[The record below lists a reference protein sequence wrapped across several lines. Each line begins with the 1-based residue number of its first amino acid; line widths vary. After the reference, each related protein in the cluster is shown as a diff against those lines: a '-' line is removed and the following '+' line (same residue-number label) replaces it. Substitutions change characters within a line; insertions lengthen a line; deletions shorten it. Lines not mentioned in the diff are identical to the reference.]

1 MPLSFSLA
9 LIAGLVSFLSPC
21 VLPLVPAYI
30 GYMGGRVTNTAAAQ
44 VSGGAAVLVKPTL
57 SSRFSILLH
66 GFAFVAGFTF
76 VFVTLGL
83 LSTAFISQIGGQNLS
98 SVIGVISRAGGLLI
112 ILFGLHFMGVLPSI
126 LNRVLTHNH
135 WLNTPLIGLAAIV
148 IVGAALLWIL
158 VDWLLALPLF
168 VLFLLWLFLGGAFSQ
183 PQSFWTNAILQL
195 QRALYTDTRR
205 QMVAQGHQSYAGSAI
220 MGVVFAA
227 GWTPCIGPTY
237 GAILTMSAV
246 TGDVAKA
253 GSLLLAYSL
262 GLGIP
267 FIVAAFLLE
276 GAEQILRRLRRVLHT
291 IELVSGA
298 FLIVIGVL
306 VASGELQS
314 ISQFFANQTSD
325 LSSNIEYCYANLTQ
339 GQLPLSGFVNCVQ
352 TYKSNAGDTVVNTV
366 PEPAATAQ
374 PSAPDSPSATQQAS
388 SASLSSIADAP
399 SIMSIASNS
408 AQTRPVGL
416 EIGAAAPGFSSTTD
430 QGANFALADQHGEVV
445 LLNFWATWC
454 VPCKTE
460 MPEFQKAYAAKANQ
474 GLLIVGVNDNESADQ
489 ITGFRSQFGL
499 TFPLVVDAGARIQ
512 QMYGIRSYPTT
523 YVLDRNGT
531 IVARNFGALTVDQID
546 ALIAQALA

>member
-44 VSGGAAVLVKPTL
+44 APNGAVVLVRPTL
-57 SSRFSILLH
+57 ASRFSIMLH
-66 GFAFVAGFTF
+66 GFAFVAGFAF

-83 LSTAFISQIGGQNLS
+83 LSTAFLNQIGGQNLS
-98 SVIGVISRAGGLLI
+98 TIIGIISRGGGLLI
-112 ILFGLHFMGVLPSI
+112 ILFGLHFMGILPSI
-126 LNRVLTHNH
+126 LSRILANNH
-135 WLNTPLIGLAAIV
+135 WLNTPLIGFAAIV

-158 VDWLLALPLF
+158 ADWLMALPLF
-168 VLFLLWLFLGGAFSQ
+168 ALFLLWVFLGGAFTQ
-183 PQSFWTNAILQL
+183 PQIFWTKLILQI

-253 GSLLLAYSL
+253 GALLLAYSL

-267 FIVAAFLLE
+267 FIITAFLLE
-276 GAEQILRRLRRVLHT
+276 GAEQILRRLRRSLRV

-298 FLIVIGVL
+298 FLIAIGVL

-339 GQLPLSGFVNCVQ
+339 GQIPLSGFVNCVQ
-352 TYKSNAGDTVVNTV
+352 TYKSNAGNTIVNTI
-366 PEPAATAQ
+366 PEAAATAQ
-374 PSAPDSPSATQQAS
+374 PSDPAIVSATQQA

-399 SIMSIASNS
+399 SIVSIASNS

-416 EIGAAAPGFSSTTD
+416 EIGDAAPGFSSTTD
-430 QGANFALADQHGEVV
+430 QGANFALADQQGKIV

-460 MPEFQKAYAAKANQ
+460 MPEFQKAYAAKASH
-474 GLLIVGVNDNESADQ
+474 GLVIVGVNDNESADQ
-489 ITGFRSQFGL
+489 ITRFRSQFGL
-499 TFPLVVDAGARIQ
+499 TFPLVVDDGAHIQ

-523 YVLDRNGT
+523 YVLDRNGA
-531 IVARNFGALTVDQID
+531 IVARNFGAMTVDQID
-546 ALIAQALA
+546 KLIAQALA